1 MKENIVQTIQLENN
15 HELVIHDLSRK
26 IGEDAWVVTMG
37 ARIRIPIVRDLFQTK
52 AMTDPELDHILE
64 ILGDH
69 VVYEYRVDRNMI
81 LDQDKEKIFLS
92 LVAAFLKNTGPY
104 VATPRFPEKLVLKE
118 YRERI
123 EKQKRQQRR

>member
-64 ILGDH
+64 TLGDH

-123 EKQKRQQRR
+123 EKQKKQQSR